1 MICLSPC
8 VRLVRALV
16 LLVALVLPASAG
28 RAAEPDPAL
37 APPGHGWRELTFTA
51 TRFTAALS
59 VRLRIEPVVADAEGA
74 NRPAAGFPDDVG
86 DRSRGRRLNASGG
99 RRSSGVHRAQPRGCD
114 FCSSGSP

>member
-51 TRFTAALS
+51 TRFTATLS

-74 NRPAAGFPDDVG
+74 NRPAAGRADGCGEPAADEQQLTVVLS
-86 DRSRGRRLNASGG
+86 SRGPG
-99 RRSSGVHRAQPRGCD
+99 
-114 FCSSGSP
+114 